1 MRPDKFAVFFAFG
14 EDADKAGLAVEN
26 AANVGVREAR
36 VSPSGGNGE
45 TQDVFGTVS
54 GAIIVESAYS
64 GGGAVRN
71 FMDSGAV

>member
-14 EDADKAGLAVEN
+14 EDAGLAVEN

-36 VSPSGGNGE
+36 GSPSGGNGE